1 MEEEGAV
8 TVSSIFIYPIKSC
21 RGISVPQA
29 PLTPTGFRW
38 DRNWV
43 VVNYKGRAYTQRVEP
58 KLALVE
64 VQLPDEAFID
74 GWEPTKSSF
83 MGELNLPTPLSLSII
98 LLNSSLFNL
107 IFCSIFVNFPVV
119 KAPGMGAL
127 QIPLTKPQDV
137 AEGVSVW
144 EWSGSAL
151 DEGPQ
156 PAKWFSDYIGKP
168 SRLVRFNAGS
178 EARPVDPEYGRG
190 HNIMFSDLFP
200 YMVASQESLDALNKL
215 LSEPVPINRFRPN
228 MLVNGCEPFSED
240 LWTEIRIN
248 KSTFGGVRMCSRC
261 KVPTINQD
269 TGVIGSEPNAT
280 LMQFRSDK
288 VLRPDKKQQGKVYFG
303 QNLVWKDNDSGAG
316 KGNVVKVGDPVVVL
330 QKVSSPAEAAA

>member
-1 MEEEGAV
+1 MAEEAAAAK
-8 TVSSIFIYPIKSC
+8 VSSIFIYPIKSC

-64 VQLPDEAFID
+64 IELPKEAFLD
-74 GWEPTKSSF
+74 GFEPTKNSH
-83 MGELNLPTPLSLSII
+83 MII
-98 LLNSSLFNL
+98 
-107 IFCSIFVNFPVV
+107 
-119 KAPGMGAL
+119 KAPGMPVL
-127 QIPLTKPQDV
+127 SIPLTKPQDV

-151 DEGPQ
+151 DEGGEA
-156 PAKWFSDYIGKP
+156 AKWFSDYIGKP
-168 SRLVRFNAGS
+168 SRLIRFDAGS
-178 EARPVDPEYGRG
+178 QIRPVDPEYGRG

-200 YMVASQESLDALNKL
+200 YMLASQESLDALNKL
-215 LSEPVPINRFRPN
+215 LNEPVPINRFRPN
-228 MLVNGCEPFSED
+228 ILVHGCEPFSED
-240 LWTEIRIN
+240 LWSEIKIN
-248 KSTFGGVRMCSRC
+248 KSTFGGVRLCSRC

-269 TGVIGSEPNAT
+269 TGVAGSEPNAT

-303 QNLVWKDNDSGAG
+303 QNLVWKDSESGSG
-316 KGNVVKVGDPVVVL
+316 KGSIIKIGDPIFVL
-330 QKVSSPAEAAA
+330 RKVSSPAEAAA

>member
-1 MEEEGAV
+1 MAEKEEESSVAAR
-8 TVSSIFIYPIKSC
+8 VSSIFIYPVKSC
-21 RGISVPQA
+21 RVISVPHA

-64 VQLPDEAFID
+64 IELPDEAFVD
-74 GWEPTKSSF
+74 GWEPSKNSF
-83 MGELNLPTPLSLSII
+83 MVI
-98 LLNSSLFNL
+98 
-107 IFCSIFVNFPVV
+107 
-119 KAPGMGAL
+119 KAPGMGSL
-127 QIPLTKPQDV
+127 QIPLTKPEDV

-151 DEGPQ
+151 DEGAEA
-156 PAKWFSDYIGKP
+156 AKWFSDYIGKP

-200 YMVASQESLDALNKL
+200 YMLASQESLDALNKL
-215 LSEPVPINRFRPN
+215 LNEPIPINRFRPN
-228 MLVNGCEPFSED
+228 ILVSGCEPFSED
-240 LWTEIRIN
+240 LWIEIKIN
-248 KSTFGGVRMCSRC
+248 KSTFGGVRLCSRC
-261 KVPTINQD
+261 KVPTVNQD
-269 TGVIGSEPNAT
+269 TGVAGPEPNAT
-280 LMQFRSDK
+280 LMHFRSDK

-316 KGNVVKVGDPVVVL
+316 KGNVIKVGDPVVVL
-330 QKVSSPAEAAA
+330 QKVSSPAEAPA

>member
-1 MEEEGAV
+1 MAEEAAAAK
-8 TVSSIFIYPIKSC
+8 VSSIFIYPIKSC
-21 RGISVPQA
+21 RGISVPEA

-64 VQLPDEAFID
+64 IELPKEAFLD
-74 GWEPTKSSF
+74 GFEPTKNSH
-83 MGELNLPTPLSLSII
+83 MII
-98 LLNSSLFNL
+98 
-107 IFCSIFVNFPVV
+107 
-119 KAPGMGAL
+119 KAPGMPVL
-127 QIPLTKPQDV
+127 SIPLTKPQDV

-151 DEGPQ
+151 DEGGEA
-156 PAKWFSDYIGKP
+156 AKWFSDYIGKP
-168 SRLVRFNAGS
+168 SRLIRFDAGLCFRILATKCSLDYTSRCCLCMHFAGAGS
-178 EARPVDPEYGRG
+178 QIRPVDPEYGRG

-200 YMVASQESLDALNKL
+200 YMLASQESLDALNKL
-215 LSEPVPINRFRPN
+215 LNEPVPINRFRPN
-228 MLVNGCEPFSED
+228 ILVHGCEPFSED
-240 LWTEIRIN
+240 LWSEIKIN
-248 KSTFGGVRMCSRC
+248 KSTFGGVRLCSRC

-269 TGVIGSEPNAT
+269 TGVAGSEPNAT

-303 QNLVWKDNDSGAG
+303 QNLVWKDSESGSG
-316 KGNVVKVGDPVVVL
+316 KGSIIKIGDPIFVL
-330 QKVSSPAEAAA
+330 RKVSSPAEAAA